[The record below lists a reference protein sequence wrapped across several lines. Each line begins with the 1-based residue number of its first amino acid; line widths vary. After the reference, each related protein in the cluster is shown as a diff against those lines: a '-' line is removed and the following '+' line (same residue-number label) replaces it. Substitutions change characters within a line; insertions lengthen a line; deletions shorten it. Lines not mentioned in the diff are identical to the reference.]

1 MQVKLLMS
9 RIIDIIIWCIL
20 YLVFAI
26 GLICLIPVV
35 LIGMILLLIWF
46 LIELIIWFVKNKVKH
61 KDES

>member
-46 LIELIIWFVKNKVKH
+46 LTELIIWFVKNKVRH